1 MTGLDTEIFRGGEM
15 QRAGGS
21 RPLHRKNDHLGK
33 GRRIR
38 KLPTQADGF
47 SGRPVFQ
54 LRPVA
59 DSDNY
64 RVPMLEKTHRQHL
77 SNVPDP
83 RIPTFMVR
91 TILGVCSK
99 LPVGT

>member
-1 MTGLDTEIFRGGEM
+1 M

-38 KLPTQADGF
+38 KLPHRPTVF
-47 SGRPVFQ
+47 GRPAFQ

-64 RVPMLEKTHRQHL
+64 RVPVLEKTHSQHL